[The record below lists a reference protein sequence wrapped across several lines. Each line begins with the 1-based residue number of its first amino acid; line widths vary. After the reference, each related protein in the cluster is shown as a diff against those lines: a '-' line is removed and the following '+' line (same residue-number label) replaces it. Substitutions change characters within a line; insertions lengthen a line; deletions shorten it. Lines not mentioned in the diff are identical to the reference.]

1 MTGSG
6 DRSRL
11 EVRACD
17 LFKEALNQEG
27 CFNFERA
34 KEMYLALRND
44 IKSNAILNR
53 VKDRLTEIDDLISEK
68 QIYERIHRNA
78 MRVLNEVGVDISQ
91 HHALMDILLVADA
104 IDFERDTAL
113 FIPLKTDYI
122 KRCLEIAPRQMGADP
137 GINSFGT
144 GATPP
149 FLKRSDDDELRPA
162 SRDEFVQIVTEA
174 ERYQDVVKIFS
185 LPVATEKGLRGLD
198 VARLMEKG
206 FPGLKMTAT
215 CYMGDD
221 EACFLTGKEHW
232 LDGTSLIT
240 SLGVMKTMID
250 PFLRSV
256 RLGNNLLLLDLTIAG
271 VSGPQSPE
279 ALLTQI
285 HAQVLFMMVLAQTLS
300 PGITCIH
307 GGIPDVVGPDGD
319 LSYSSP
325 SQPLL
330 NAAMARLNLWV
341 TGFPSAQSGGS
352 TSLKEVGQ
360 AAIEESER
368 SRDILRKYGVHIV
381 RHAMGALGSLNF
393 FSLEKFIEDCKAE
406 RFAQKRFRGTTYPMG
421 VLPLYFPAD
430 DKSLEGIRE
439 IAEKGNPKSADH
451 TLKNVEA
458 FMKWEEVINT
468 AAMNEIHY
476 PDLDD
481 NVSGFDAAI
490 F

>member
-6 DRSRL
+6 DRDSSQANARDAFNEALSL
-11 EVRACD
+11 EVGYD
-17 LFKEALNQEG
+17 
-27 CFNFERA
+27 FERA
-34 KEMYLALRND
+34 KKIYRALRND
-44 IKSNAILNR
+44 QKNAALLHHVKNRLN
-53 VKDRLTEIDDLISEK
+53 EIDELIAEK
-68 QIYERIHRNA
+68 RIYERIHRNA
-78 MRVLNEVGVDISQ
+78 KRVLNEIGIDISQ
-91 HHALMDILLVADA
+91 HPALMEILMAADA
-104 IDFERDTAL
+104 IDFERATAL

-122 KRCLEIAPRQMGADP
+122 ERCLEIVPREMRFDP
-137 GINSFGT
+137 GPNAFGT

-149 FLKRSDDDELRPA
+149 FLKRCDNDELRPA
-162 SRDEFVQIVTEA
+162 SKDEFLQIVAEA
-174 ERYQDVVKIFS
+174 GRHEDVVKIFS
-185 LPVATEKGLRGLD
+185 LPVATERSIRGVD
-198 VARLMEKG
+198 VAQMMEKG
-206 FPGLKMTAT
+206 FRGLKMTAS
-215 CYMGDD
+215 CYMDDD
-221 EACFLTGKEHW
+221 EAGFLTGKDHW
-232 LDGTSLIT
+232 LDGTSLVT
-240 SLGVMKTMID
+240 SLGVMTSMID

-285 HAQVLFMMVLAQTLS
+285 HAQILFMMVLAQTLS
-300 PGITCIH
+300 PGVTCIH

-352 TSLKEVGQ
+352 TSLKEVGR

-368 SRDILRKYGVHIV
+368 SRNTLREYGVHIV

-406 RFAQKRFRGTTYPMG
+406 RLAHKRLRETTSSFG
-421 VLPLYFPAD
+421 ILPLYFPAD
-430 DKSLEGIRE
+430 DETFEGIRE
-439 IAEKGNPKSADH
+439 IADKGNPKYADH
-451 TLKNVEA
+451 TLKNVDA
-458 FMKWEEVINT
+458 FIKWEEVINT
-468 AAMNEIHY
+468 AARKTKHY
-476 PDLDD
+476 PELDD

-490 F
+490 L